1 VRISQRIKEDLAH
14 GLLAVGPLP
23 VPLTIEA
30 LARHYR
36 VSFSPVRTAIQ
47 ELIKDG
53 LLKKASNKRLLPLKR
68 STHSKQ
74 QGAQALRLL
83 PDVPAT
89 PSVPDA
95 YDVIAEDCVMMS
107 LRGDACY
114 LREEALAA
122 KHAISRSSVRNIL
135 HKLAGEDIVQHVPRC
150 GWRLRPFRREDLESF
165 NQIRVALELKALEL
179 ARFKLVP
186 LDLQRIFDAN
196 FLPESVEEKPR
207 IDDSL
212 HAYWIDAAGNP
223 FIQDFFRKKAPY
235 FRLLFLWEGRDPQ
248 ACRQTV
254 IQHREILGALLE
266 RQWRKAEKALSH
278 HILHNHD
285 LLLQVVQKKR
295 DTA

>member
-1 VRISQRIKEDLAH
+1 MRLSQRIKEDLAH
-14 GLLAVGPLP
+14 GLQAGGFFP

-30 LARHYR
+30 LAHHYQ

-47 ELIKDG
+47 ELLKDG
-53 LLKKASNKRLLPLKR
+53 LLKKASNKRLVPVKR
-68 STHSKQ
+68 SKHLESQEAHTF
-74 QGAQALRLL
+74 RLL
-83 PDVPAT
+83 PDAPVLPA
-89 PSVPDA
+89 VPDA
-95 YDVIAEDCVMMS
+95 FDVIAEDCVMLS

-135 HKLAGEDIVQHVPRC
+135 HKLSGEDIVQHVPRC
-150 GWRLRPFRREDLESF
+150 GWRLRPFREEDLESF
-165 NQIRVALELKALEL
+165 NQIRETLELKSLEL

-186 LDLQRIFDAN
+186 LELQRIFDAN
-196 FLPESVEEKPR
+196 FLPPSGEEAPR

-235 FRLLFLWEGRDPQ
+235 FRLLFLWEARDPQ

-266 RQWRKAEKALSH
+266 RRWRKAEKALSH

-285 LLLQVVQKKR
+285 LLLQIIQEKR
-295 DTA
+295 DIA